1 MGKKLSQIQELRTD
15 FQSFKKEAIRI
26 LEALNDYN
34 SEKDTLGTE
43 RVKSEEI
50 RKRINLLK

>member
-1 MGKKLSQIQELRTD
+1 MAKRPSQIQILRSEFRT
-15 FQSFKKEAIRI
+15 FKKEAIGI

-34 SEKDTLGTE
+34 SEKDILGTE